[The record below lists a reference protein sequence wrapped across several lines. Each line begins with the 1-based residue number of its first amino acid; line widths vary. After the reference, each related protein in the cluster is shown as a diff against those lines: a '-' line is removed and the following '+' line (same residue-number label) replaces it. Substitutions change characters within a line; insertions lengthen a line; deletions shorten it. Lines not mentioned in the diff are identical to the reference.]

1 MSESFRSFA
10 YRGIVAKRALVELE
24 GVVGGSIVDTDS
36 WRPREAG
43 LFPENLRREASR
55 MARLYEVFYCV
66 EQTVRS
72 LVRKGIQ
79 DERGG
84 VREAL
89 VATEMLR
96 ELKARQEREAQSGI
110 AAKRSDLLD
119 FATLGELGQIIDSN
133 WDAVFKEFLEHR
145 DAAKRLL
152 ASLNALRSPVAHSIP
167 LPFGEANRLGVFLAD
182 WFKLSG

>member
-1 MSESFRSFA
+1 MSDEFRAFA
-10 YRGIVAKRALVELE
+10 YRGVVAKRALIDMEKE
-24 GVVGGSIVDTDS
+24 VGSAVVDTDS
-36 WRPREAG
+36 WRPREAS
-43 LFPENLRREASR
+43 LFPEALRREAAR

-66 EQTVRS
+66 EQTVRA
-72 LVRKGIQ
+72 LVRKGLQ
-79 DERGG
+79 DEKGG
-84 VREAL
+84 IREGLIAPEPL
-89 VATEMLR
+89 KDLR
-96 ELKARQEREAQSGI
+96 YRQEKEAQSGI

-133 WDAVFKEFLEHR
+133 WDGIFKEFLEHR

-167 LPFGEANRLGVFLAD
+167 LPFAEANRLGVFLAD